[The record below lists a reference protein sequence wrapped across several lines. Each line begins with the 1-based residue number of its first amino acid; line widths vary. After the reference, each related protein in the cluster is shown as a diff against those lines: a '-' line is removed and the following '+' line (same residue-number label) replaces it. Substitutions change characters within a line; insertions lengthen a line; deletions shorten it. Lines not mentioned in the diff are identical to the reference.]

1 MGIGSDLARV
11 KGNLTA
17 ALSAI
22 ADKGVTVPDGST
34 SNNLAELIAQISS
47 GGMVLPNFVSEI
59 NFGSFTKANYTESR
73 NVKVEHGLS
82 GKPKG
87 FVVWADST
95 PDADKLSLVFGINI
109 TYYNNSGAIYN
120 GITFFTRRTTINN
133 SFTHIPDETYIYT
146 YNTAHNYGVHIG
158 VTYNWIAWR

>member
-1 MGIGSDLARV
+1 MSVQTQIDRIS
-11 KGNLTA
+11 GNVTA

-22 ADKGVTVPDGST
+22 GEKGVTVPDGSN
-34 SNNLAELIAQISS
+34 SDNLAELIAQISS
-47 GGMVLPNFVSEI
+47 GGMVLPDFVSEI